1 MHAAPSL
8 RPKDAAKDAAY
19 LGDGEGQISQAAAR
33 TAADADHADRADRQG
48 GGKTARLGPHHG
60 EGRPEQ
66 SDSNLVSAGYH
77 NAILRSRAQFTLRAG
92 RFSAIDTEW
101 YWFPIQAAHKL

>member
-1 MHAAPSL
+1 MPSAERGVHAAPSL

-60 EGRPEQ
+60 EGRTDRQPRGGNAFKEQ
-66 SDSNLVSAGYH
+66 
-77 NAILRSRAQFTLRAG
+77 NATRR
-92 RFSAIDTEW
+92 
-101 YWFPIQAAHKL
+101 P